1 MSIQVK
7 IDEDLP
13 KQVAELFAQHGH
25 EAATVVEQGC
35 QGLPDE
41 QLWPLEC
48 KRRGGCL

>member
-13 KQVAELFAQHGH
+13 KQVAKLFAQHGH
-25 EAATVVEQGC
+25 EAVTIVEQGW

-41 QLWPLEC
+41 QLWPRVQLEM
-48 KRRGGCL
+48 